1 MVFKKEGSHTT
12 ENKIKQVVSL
22 FFFLFYILIEKDHCM
37 TRTSFN
43 NSQSFPDPNMRIW
56 IDQHT

>member
-12 ENKIKQVVSL
+12 ENKIKRVISL
-22 FFFLFYILIEKDHCM
+22 FFFLFYIIEKDHCM
-37 TRTSFN
+37 TRASFN
-43 NSQSFPDPNMRIW
+43 NSQSFPDPNLRIW